1 MATLILHPGK
11 EKSVLRRHPWLFS
24 GAVAQLDGRA
34 RPGDT
39 VDVVSHEGRPLGR
52 AAWSPASQIR
62 ARIWSFDAAES
73 IDHAFFKRRV
83 AASVARRNALP
94 ELAGQQ
100 GLRLIH
106 AESDGLPGVIADRYG
121 DTVVLQLTTAGADKW
136 RGAIADSLLK
146 ATGCARIYERSD
158 VEVRKLEGLEAV
170 TGWLRNT
177 PLPPG
182 GGGAGGEGE
191 PLVIVENGIRM
202 AVDIVGG
209 HKTGFYLDQR
219 ENRRRVAELA
229 RGRRVLNCFCYTAGF
244 SLQALA
250 GGAREV
256 VSVDSSGPALATA
269 QRNLALNPQLDAARA
284 IWREADVFA
293 ELRSLR
299 AAGERFDLVILDP
312 PKFANTAAHAER
324 AARAYKDINLL
335 GLQLLA
341 AGGLLM
347 TYSCSGGIGAEL
359 FARILAGAAL
369 DAGRSTKMR
378 RASCSTCTAPPT
390 IRWTW
395 LSPRATTSRACC
407 CRWIEKLCLRPRR
420 RRYPLRTAP
429 ALRRYFFFASS

>member
-191 PLVIVENGIRM
+191 PLVIVENGVRM

-250 GGAREV
+250 GGSREV

-369 DAGRSTKMR
+369 DAGGSTKMSAR
-378 RASCSTCTAPPT
+378 IVQHLHGAADHPVDLAFPEGDY
-390 IRWTW
+390 
-395 LSPRATTSRACC
+395 L
-407 CRWIEKLCLRPRR
+407 KGLL
-420 RRYPLRTAP
+420 LQVD
-429 ALRRYFFFASS
+429 

>member
-39 VDVVSHEGRPLGR
+39 VDVVSHEGRPLAR

-62 ARIWSFDAAES
+62 ARVWSFDAAET
-73 IDHAFFKRRV
+73 IDHAFFKRRI
-83 AASVARRNALP
+83 AAAVARRAALP

-100 GLRLIH
+100 GLRLVH
-106 AESDGLPGVIADRYG
+106 AESDGLPGVVADRYG
-121 DTVVLQLTTAGADKW
+121 DTVVVQLTTAGADKW
-136 RGAIADSLLK
+136 RGAIADSLHQ

-170 TGWLRNT
+170 TGWIR
-177 PLPPG
+177 
-182 GGGAGGEGE
+182 GAAADEE
-191 PLVIVENGIRM
+191 LVIEENGVCM
-202 AVDIVGG
+202 TVDYVGG

-219 ENRRRVAELA
+219 DNRRRLAELA

-256 VSVDSSGPALATA
+256 VSIDSSGPALATA
-269 QRNLALNPQLDAARA
+269 QRNLALNPQLDATRA

-299 AAGERFDLVILDP
+299 AGGESYDLIVLDP
-312 PKFANTAAHAER
+312 PKFAHTAAHAER
-324 AARAYKDINLL
+324 AARAYKDINLTAMR
-335 GLQLLA
+335 LLA
-341 AGGLLM
+341 PGGLLM
-347 TYSCSGGIGAEL
+347 TYSCSGGVTAEL
-359 FARILAGAAL
+359 FQKIVAGAAL
-369 DAGRSTKMR
+369 DVG
-378 RASCSTCTAPPT
+378 
-390 IRWTW
+390 
-395 LSPRATTSRACC
+395 
-407 CRWIEKLCLRPRR
+407 
-420 RRYPLRTAP
+420 RTARIVQRLQGAADHP
-429 ALRRYFFFASS
+429 VDLAFPEGEYLKGLLLQLD

>member
-62 ARIWSFDAAES
+62 ARMWSFAADET

-83 AASVARRNALP
+83 AASVARRDALP

-121 DTVVLQLTTAGADKW
+121 DTVVVQLTTAGADKW
-136 RGAIADSLLK
+136 RAAIADSLQK

-158 VEVRKLEGLEAV
+158 VEVRSLEGLESV
-170 TGWLRNT
+170 TGWLH
-177 PLPPG
+177 
-182 GGGAGGEGE
+182 GAAPEGDI
-191 PLVIVENGIRM
+191 VIDENGVRM

-229 RGRRVLNCFCYTAGF
+229 RDRRVLNCFCYTAGF

-256 VSVDSSGPALATA
+256 VSMDSSGPALATA
-269 QRNLALNPQLDAARA
+269 QRNLALNPQLEPVRA

-293 ELRSLR
+293 ELRNLR
-299 AAGERFDLVILDP
+299 AAGERYDLVILDP

-324 AARAYKDINLL
+324 AARAYKDINLHAM
-335 GLQLLA
+335 QLLA
-341 AGGLLM
+341 PGGLLM
-347 TYSCSGGIGAEL
+347 TYSCSGGVGADL
-359 FARILAGAAL
+359 FQKIIAGAAL
-369 DAGRSTKMR
+369 DAGR
-378 RASCSTCTAPPT
+378 TARVVQHLHGAADHPVDLAFPEGEY
-390 IRWTW
+390 
-395 LSPRATTSRACC
+395 L
-407 CRWIEKLCLRPRR
+407 KGLL
-420 RRYPLRTAP
+420 LQVD
-429 ALRRYFFFASS
+429 

>member
-24 GAVAQLDGRA
+24 GAVARLDGRA

-39 VDVVSHEGRPLGR
+39 VDVVSHDGRPLGR

-62 ARIWSFDAAES
+62 ARMWSFAADET

-83 AASVARRNALP
+83 AASVARRDALP

-106 AESDGLPGVIADRYG
+106 AESDGLPGIIADRYG
-121 DTVVLQLTTAGADKW
+121 DTVVVQLTTVGADKW
-136 RGAIADSLLK
+136 RAAIADSLQK

-158 VEVRKLEGLEAV
+158 VEVRSLEGLEAV
-170 TGWLRNT
+170 TGWLH
-177 PLPPG
+177 
-182 GGGAGGEGE
+182 GGAPEGGI
-191 PLVIVENGIRM
+191 VIAENDVRM

-219 ENRRRVAELA
+219 ENRRRVAKLA
-229 RGRRVLNCFCYTAGF
+229 RDRRVLNCFCYTAGF

-269 QRNLALNPQLDAARA
+269 QRNLALNPQLDATRA

-299 AAGERFDLVILDP
+299 AAGERYELVILDP
-312 PKFANTAAHAER
+312 PKFANTAAHADR
-324 AARAYKDINLL
+324 AARAYKDINLHAM
-335 GLQLLA
+335 QLLA
-341 AGGLLM
+341 PGGLLM
-347 TYSCSGGIGAEL
+347 TYSCSGGVDAEL
-359 FARILAGAAL
+359 FRKIVAGAAL
-369 DAGRSTKMR
+369 DAGR
-378 RASCSTCTAPPT
+378 TARIVQHLHGAADHPVDLAFPEGEY
-390 IRWTW
+390 
-395 LSPRATTSRACC
+395 L
-407 CRWIEKLCLRPRR
+407 KGLL
-420 RRYPLRTAP
+420 LQVD
-429 ALRRYFFFASS
+429 